1 MDVLRL
7 AAFMKMTLHVNV
19 LYSEV
24 HVNVCHHFF
33 QIEDQNIWAKSHVV
47 AFVLTY
53 EPLRLNVRTGIDAL
67 LKKLCSVIFTPL
79 LQHVPGILQV
89 SALLSIV
96 PCVS

>member
-7 AAFMKMTLHVNV
+7 AAFMKMTLHANV

-24 HVNVCHHFF
+24 HVNICHHFF
-33 QIEDQNIWAKSHVV
+33 QIEDQNIWPKSHGV

-53 EPLRLNVRTGIDAL
+53 EPLRSNVRTCVHAL
-67 LKKLCSVIFTPL
+67 LKKLRSVIFTPP